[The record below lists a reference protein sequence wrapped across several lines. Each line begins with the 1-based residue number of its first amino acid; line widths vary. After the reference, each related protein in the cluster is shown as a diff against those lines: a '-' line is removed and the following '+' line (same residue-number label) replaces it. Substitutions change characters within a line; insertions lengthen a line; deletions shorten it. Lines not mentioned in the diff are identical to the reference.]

1 MEMSFGNKRT
11 IKVFKDNKCVS
22 IGIPKNNLLIHLDS
36 IGMID
41 VIESKT
47 IFKNLNGIG
56 NDFILQ
62 NFDFDNNDVWLDNS
76 LHFDGKKSYL
86 TCDGVFNTNNI
97 FTVSVSIHVPLNGK
111 FICSLPG
118 INYMYSQNKD
128 LYIVCSSNKIK
139 ISNCIEPNTFYNIIL
154 TYEIG
159 RLTVYFN
166 GIKKYTQVN
175 VTKGYNNKFLL
186 GKDIANNYGEFM
198 LHSFIYYNKAL
209 SKNEIQ
215 SLTDIEKSR
224 YIVYYENNLI
234 LDCRGLNSML
244 NYGGFIS
251 IRDNSPKRNHLR
263 CKDWYTHF
271 PKARAYTLTGI
282 NSMSVVGRPL
292 LLDSFTIEIMFSKV
306 RYMFAERVFLLGKYK
321 ENEYGIELLLDVRGL
336 IIRLH
341 NKDEDVFEYTYPL
354 SYDNKRNHI
363 AVSYDKSKKE
373 LSLYSNGYKV
383 KQFKN
388 INYTDCVSDMTL
400 DFAKKKG
407 YFPYIGNINSIR
419 IYDTCIDSKCIAS
432 NYNEDIRIYKQ

>member
-11 IKVFKDNKCVS
+11 IKVFKDNKCVN
-22 IGIPKNNLLIHLDS
+22 IGIPKNNLLTHLDS

-41 VIESKT
+41 VIDSRT
-47 IFKNLNGIG
+47 IFRDLSG
-56 NDFILQ
+56 NDTNFTLQ
-62 NFDFDNNDVWLDNS
+62 DFDFNNTVWLDNS
-76 LHFDGKKSYL
+76 LHFDGVTSHLINETSIVY
-86 TCDGVFNTNNI
+86 NI
-97 FTVSVSIHVPLNGK
+97 FTVSLSIHVPLNGK

-118 INYMYSQNKD
+118 INYMYSENKD

-139 ISNCIEPNTFYNIIL
+139 ISNCIESNTFYNIIL

-159 RLTVYFN
+159 RLTVYLN
-166 GIKKYTQVN
+166 GIKKYTQTN
-175 VTKGYNNKFLL
+175 VTKGYNKKFLL
-186 GKDIANNYGEFM
+186 GKDIANKYGEFM
-198 LHSFIYYNKAL
+198 LHSLIYYDKAL
-209 SKNEIQ
+209 SKTEIQ
-215 SLTDIEKSR
+215 TLTDVEKSR
-224 YIVYYENNLI
+224 YIVYYENNLV

-282 NSMSVVGRPL
+282 NSMSIVGRPL

-321 ENEYGIELLLDVRGL
+321 ENEYGIELLLDVKGL

-341 NKDEDVFEYTYPL
+341 NKNEDIFEYRYPL
-354 SYDNKRNHI
+354 AYDNKRNHI
-363 AVSYDKSKKE
+363 AVAYDKSKKE

-383 KQFKN
+383 KQFKD

-400 DFAKKKG
+400 EFAKKKG

-419 IYDTCIDSKCIAS
+419 IYDTCIDPKCIAS